1 LERLAAEPENAARPL
16 FPSWGKAMHG
26 TSQQVRNISFFVLVS
41 IFALFVA
48 LFGLGGRL
56 SWFPFPLLVVL
67 AIAFVLLGLVVVMLT
82 VRLNEAK
89 MKKAFFLLTGA
100 SAAAMPLCAL
110 LHNVVYA
117 LFILWFGEGFWERH
131 GADEPVFFILA
142 VVVCPALFLVGT
154 VGGLVFL
161 ARASQDRGQRAGDA
175 G

>member
-1 LERLAAEPENAARPL
+1 MHAASP
-16 FPSWGKAMHG
+16 
-26 TSQQVRNISFFVLVS
+26 QVRNTAFFVLVS

-56 SWFPFPLLVVL
+56 IRIPIALLVVL
-67 AIAFVLLGLVVVMLT
+67 AIVFVLLGLVVVVLT
-82 VRLNEAK
+82 VRLNEARI
-89 MKKAFFLLTGA
+89 KKGFFLLAGA
-100 SAAAMPLCAL
+100 SAVAMPLCAL

-142 VVVCPALFLVGT
+142 IIVCPALFFVGT
-154 VGGLVFL
+154 VGSLVFL
-161 ARASQDRGQRAGDA
+161 TKASQDRGQRAGDA